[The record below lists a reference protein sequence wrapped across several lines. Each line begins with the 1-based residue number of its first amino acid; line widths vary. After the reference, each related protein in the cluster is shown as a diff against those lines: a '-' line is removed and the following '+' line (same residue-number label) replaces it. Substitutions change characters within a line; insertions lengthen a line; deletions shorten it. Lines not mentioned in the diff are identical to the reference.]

1 MNAHTEAAA
10 AGTAAGPL
18 DDWLHDRARERD
30 ELGLRRELRPMRG
43 PCVDLA
49 SNDYLGLSRDPRVTA
64 AALRAL
70 DEYGTGSRASRLV
83 TGTLPVHEELEHAL
97 CELTGQ
103 PAALVFSSGYAANTG
118 VLTALGDLDTL
129 IVSDAHAHA
138 SLVDGARLSRS
149 PVRIARHS
157 DVAHVEQLLAERSQS
172 RAIVV
177 VESLYSVWGDHAPL
191 EALARVC
198 RAHDALLLVDEAHGI
213 GVAGRGRGLVH
224 ELGLAGAPHVVLTVT
239 LSKALGAQGGAV
251 LGSELLRD
259 HLLNR
264 ARPFVYDTA
273 LAPASA
279 AAAAEAARIVLG
291 RPKLADR
298 LHERAAF
305 VARALD
311 VPLARAAVQSVPVGS
326 AELAVD
332 AARTLRERGVAVG
345 CFRPPSVPDGISRL
359 RLTAR
364 ANMELQELSGA
375 VDRVRE
381 VLRALEPSTPGMGAG
396 LGRIAPSRLVP
407 APGSGADGGT
417 PSVQEVTA

>member
-1 MNAHTEAAA
+1 M
-10 AGTAAGPL
+10 
-18 DDWLHDRARERD
+18 
-30 ELGLRRELRPMRG
+30 
-43 PCVDLA
+43 
-49 SNDYLGLSRDPRVTA
+49 
-64 AALRAL
+64 
-70 DEYGTGSRASRLV
+70 
-83 TGTLPVHEELEHAL
+83 
-97 CELTGQ
+97 
-103 PAALVFSSGYAANTG
+103 
-118 VLTALGDLDTL
+118 
-129 IVSDAHAHA
+129 
-138 SLVDGARLSRS
+138 
-149 PVRIARHS
+149 
-157 DVAHVEQLLAERSQS
+157 
-172 RAIVV
+172 
-177 VESLYSVWGDHAPL
+177 
-191 EALARVC
+191 C

-291 RPKLADR
+291 RPELADR

-311 VPLARAAVQSVPVGS
+311 VPLAHAAVQSVPVGS

-396 LGRIAPSRLVP
+396 LGRIAPSRPVP
-407 APGSGADGGT
+407 APGSGADRGT